1 MRYAYEH
8 CDYVANP
15 TSSLESHEES
25 KHVGMKY
32 QCDECNSIASRQDN
46 LKKYI
51 KHEAHVAIL
60 QTWNILFVITHL
72 NYYID
77 TLYCALCG
85 LCFRILIQLKVHL
98 ETVHE
103 EALGF
108 LVPFVA
114 KFSALRASLKGTLE
128 ENMMEQNSMNAIVI
142 LC

>member
-1 MRYAYEH
+1 MNAI
-8 CDYVANP
+8 
-15 TSSLESHEES
+15 L
-25 KHVGMKY
+25 KL
-32 QCDECNSIASRQDN
+32 QDRTIW
-46 LKKYI
+46 KYI

-108 LVPFVA
+108 LVPFVD